1 MLLCGAG
8 ESLME
13 NLNEKPSVI
22 ISSVDRALDVLL
34 YLYNKGGEISI
45 TNISQDL
52 GIYKSTVY
60 RTLVTLENKGF
71 VEQNADTGR
80 YSLGVEL
87 YIMGL
92 GINEKL
98 GLQKIVQPY
107 TKQLH
112 DEFNE
117 AVNVSILEKNSLDA
131 YRSVMIWKEE
141 GTQILRFNS
150 EIGSRNDCHCAGV
163 GKCLLAF
170 GEDIDLSVYETYPLV
185 RYTEKTITTLSA
197 LEEELARV
205 RLQGYAVDDEERE
218 RGLICVAAPILRK
231 GIAVAAMSVSGPAER
246 IRQRGINTITQR
258 LREICG
264 QISTKLI

>member
-1 MLLCGAG
+1 MK
-8 ESLME
+8 E
-13 NLNEKPSVI
+13 NQNEKQSI
-22 ISSVDRALDVLL
+22 IINSVDRALDVLL

-45 TNISQDL
+45 TSISQDL

-60 RTLVTLENKGF
+60 RTLATLENKGF
-71 VEQNADTGR
+71 VEQNAETGR
-80 YSLGVEL
+80 YSLGVKL

-107 TKQLH
+107 TKLLH
-112 DEFNE
+112 EEFRM
-117 AVNVSILEKNSLDA
+117 AVNVSILEKNTLDA

-170 GEDIDLSVYETYPLV
+170 GENIDLSVYERYPMV
-185 RYTEKTITTLSA
+185 HYTTKTIATMSDLKKE
-197 LEEELARV
+197 LERV
-205 RLQGYAVDDEERE
+205 RSQGYAVDDEERE
-218 RGLICVAAPILRK
+218 YGLICVATPILRK

-246 IRQRGINTITQR
+246 IRQLGIETISYR
-258 LREICG
+258 LREVCG
-264 QISTKLI
+264 QISEKLD